1 MENTFDINSF
11 DKDRTSAPAS
21 FKQCQ
26 AIGYKFA
33 KKGDKM
39 NWKLQKQIQGCL
51 YSLSKDKKMTL
62 TFKKAH
68 TLLQGKSLPKVY
80 LDKIA
85 LYLKENS

>member
-11 DKDRTSAPAS
+11 DKDRTTSPAS
-21 FKQCQ
+21 FNQCQ
-26 AIGYKFA
+26 AVGYKFA
-33 KKGDKM
+33 KTGDKM

-51 YSLSKDKKMTL
+51 YGLAKDNRLS
-62 TFKKAH
+62 FKKAH

>member
-11 DKDRTSAPAS
+11 DKERTTSPAS

-26 AIGYKFA
+26 AVGYKFA
-33 KKGDKM
+33 KTGDKM

-51 YSLSKDKKMTL
+51 YGLAKDNRLS
-62 TFKKAH
+62 FKKAH

>member
-11 DKDRTSAPAS
+11 DKDRTTSPAS
-21 FKQCQ
+21 FNQCR
-26 AIGYKFA
+26 AAGYKFA
-33 KKGDKM
+33 KTGDKM

-51 YSLSKDKKMTL
+51 YGLAKDNRLS
-62 TFKKAH
+62 FKKAH
-68 TLLQGKSLPKVY
+68 QILQGKSLPKVY

>member
-11 DKDRTSAPAS
+11 DKDRTTSPAS

-26 AIGYKFA
+26 AVAYKFA
-33 KKGDKM
+33 KKGEKM

-51 YSLSKDKKMTL
+51 YGLAKDNRL
-62 TFKKAH
+62 NFKKAH

-80 LDKIA
+80 LDKID

>member
-33 KKGDKM
+33 KKGAKM
-39 NWKLQKQIQGCL
+39 NWKLQKQITGCL
-51 YSLSKDKKMTL
+51 YSLAKDERL
-62 TFKKAH
+62 NFKKAH

-85 LYLKENS
+85 LYLMKNIHY

>member
-11 DKDRTSAPAS
+11 DKDRTGAPAS

-33 KKGDKM
+33 KKVDTM
-39 NWKLQKQIQGCL
+39 QWKLQKQIQGCL
-51 YSLSKDKKMTL
+51 YGLAKDQRL

-68 TLLQGKSLPKVY
+68 QLLQGNTLPKVY
-80 LDKIA
+80 FDKIN
-85 LYLKENS
+85 LYLQQNS

>member
-1 MENTFDINSF
+1 MENTFDIDSF
-11 DKDRTSAPAS
+11 DKDRTGAPAS
-21 FKQCQ
+21 FNQCR

-33 KKGDKM
+33 KKGELM

-51 YSLSKDKKMTL
+51 YGLAKEQRL

-68 TLLQGKSLPKVY
+68 MLLQGKTLPKVY
-80 LDKIA
+80 FDKIN

>member
-11 DKDRTSAPAS
+11 DKDRTTSPAS

-26 AIGYKFA
+26 AVGYKFA
-33 KKGDKM
+33 KTGDKM

-51 YSLSKDKKMTL
+51 YGLAKDNRLS
-62 TFKKAH
+62 FKKAH

-85 LYLKENS
+85 YI

>member
-11 DKDRTSAPAS
+11 DKDRTTSPAS

-26 AIGYKFA
+26 AVGYKFA
-33 KKGDKM
+33 KTGDKM

-51 YSLSKDKKMTL
+51 YGLAKDNRLS
-62 TFKKAH
+62 FKKAH

>member
-11 DKDRTSAPAS
+11 DKDRTTSPAS

-26 AIGYKFA
+26 AVAYKFA
-33 KKGDKM
+33 KKGEKM

-51 YSLSKDKKMTL
+51 YGLAKDNRL
-62 TFKKAH
+62 NFKKAH

-80 LDKIA
+80 LDKID
-85 LYLKENS
+85 LYLKEYS

>member
-11 DKDRTSAPAS
+11 DKERTTSPAS

-26 AIGYKFA
+26 AVGYKFA

-51 YSLSKDKKMTL
+51 YGLAKDNRLS
-62 TFKKAH
+62 FKKAH

>member
-11 DKDRTSAPAS
+11 DKDRTTSPAS

-26 AIGYKFA
+26 AVAYKFA

-51 YSLSKDKKMTL
+51 YGLAKDDRL
-62 TFKKAH
+62 NFKKAH
-68 TLLQGKSLPKVY
+68 TLLQGKSLPKVQ

>member
-11 DKDRTSAPAS
+11 DKDRTTSPAS

-26 AIGYKFA
+26 AVGYKFA

-51 YSLSKDKKMTL
+51 YGLAKDNRLS
-62 TFKKAH
+62 FKKAH

>member
-11 DKDRTSAPAS
+11 DKERTTSPAS

-26 AIGYKFA
+26 AVGYKFA
-33 KKGDKM
+33 KTGDKM

-51 YSLSKDKKMTL
+51 YGLAKDNRLS
-62 TFKKAH
+62 FKKAH
-68 TLLQGKSLPKVY
+68 TILQGKSLPKVY

>member
-11 DKDRTSAPAS
+11 DKDRTSAPAT
-21 FKQCQ
+21 FRQCQ
-26 AIGYKFA
+26 AISYKFA
-33 KKGDKM
+33 KKGTKM
-39 NWKLQKQIQGCL
+39 NWKLQKQILGCL
-51 YSLSKDKKMTL
+51 YSLAKDEKMTL

-68 TLLQGKSLPKVY
+68 SLLQGKSLPKVY

>member
-11 DKDRTSAPAS
+11 DKDRTTAPAS
-21 FKQCQ
+21 FNQCR

-33 KKGDKM
+33 KTGDKM

-51 YSLSKDKKMTL
+51 YGLAKDNRLS
-62 TFKKAH
+62 FKKAH

>member
-11 DKDRTSAPAS
+11 DKDRTTSPAS

-26 AIGYKFA
+26 AVGYKFA
-33 KKGDKM
+33 KTGDKM

-51 YSLSKDKKMTL
+51 YGLAKDNRLS
-62 TFKKAH
+62 FKKAH
-68 TLLQGKSLPKVY
+68 QILQGKSLPKVY
-80 LDKIA
+80 LDKID

>member
-11 DKDRTSAPAS
+11 DKDRTTSPAS

-26 AIGYKFA
+26 AVAYKFA
-33 KKGDKM
+33 KIGDKM

-51 YSLSKDKKMTL
+51 YGLAKDNRL
-62 TFKKAH
+62 NFKKAH

-80 LDKIA
+80 LDKID

>member
-11 DKDRTSAPAS
+11 DKDRTTSPAS

-26 AIGYKFA
+26 AVGYKFA
-33 KKGDKM
+33 KTGDKM

-51 YSLSKDKKMTL
+51 YGLAKDNRL
-62 TFKKAH
+62 NFKKAH

>member
-11 DKDRTSAPAS
+11 DKATRGGKATYN
-21 FKQCQ
+21 QCK
-26 AIGYKFA
+26 GLSYKFA
-33 KKGDKM
+33 KSGDKI

-51 YSLSKDKKMTL
+51 YSLAKDERL
-62 TFKKAH
+62 SFKKAH
-68 TLLQGKSLPKVY
+68 QILQGKSLPKVY

>member
-11 DKDRTSAPAS
+11 DKDRTTSTAS

-26 AIGYKFA
+26 AVGYKFA
-33 KKGDKM
+33 KTGDKM

-51 YSLSKDKKMTL
+51 YGLAKDNRLS
-62 TFKKAH
+62 FKKAH
-68 TLLQGKSLPKVY
+68 QILQGKSLPKVY

>member
-11 DKDRTSAPAS
+11 DKDRTTSPAS

-26 AIGYKFA
+26 AVAYKFA

-51 YSLSKDKKMTL
+51 YGLAKDDRL
-62 TFKKAH
+62 NFKKAH

-80 LDKIA
+80 LDKID

>member
-11 DKDRTSAPAS
+11 DKDRTTSPAS
-21 FKQCQ
+21 FNQCR
-26 AIGYKFA
+26 AVGYKFA
-33 KKGDKM
+33 KVGDKM

-51 YSLSKDKKMTL
+51 YGLAKDNRLS
-62 TFKKAH
+62 FKKAH
-68 TLLQGKSLPKVY
+68 TILQGKSLPKVY

>member
-11 DKDRTSAPAS
+11 DKDRTTSPAS

-26 AIGYKFA
+26 AVGYKFA
-33 KKGDKM
+33 KTGDKM

-51 YSLSKDKKMTL
+51 YGLAKDNRLS
-62 TFKKAH
+62 FKKAH
-68 TLLQGKSLPKVY
+68 TILQGKSLPKVY

>member
-11 DKDRTSAPAS
+11 DKDRTGAPAS
-21 FKQCQ
+21 FNQCR

-33 KKGDKM
+33 KKGETM

-51 YSLSKDKKMTL
+51 YGLAKDQRL

-68 TLLQGKSLPKVY
+68 QLLQGKSLPKVY
-80 LDKIA
+80 LNKIDH
-85 LYLKENS
+85 YLKEKVS

>member
-11 DKDRTSAPAS
+11 DKDRTTSPAS

-26 AIGYKFA
+26 AVGYKFA
-33 KKGDKM
+33 KTGDKM
-39 NWKLQKQIQGCL
+39 NWKLQKQIEGCL
-51 YSLSKDKKMTL
+51 YGLAKDNRLS
-62 TFKKAH
+62 FKKAH

>member
-11 DKDRTSAPAS
+11 DKDRTTSPAS

-26 AIGYKFA
+26 AVGYKFA
-33 KKGDKM
+33 KTGDKM

-51 YSLSKDKKMTL
+51 YGLAKDNRLS
-62 TFKKAH
+62 FKKAH
-68 TLLQGKSLPKVY
+68 QILQGKSLPKVY
-80 LDKIA
+80 FDKIA

>member
-11 DKDRTSAPAS
+11 DKDRTTSPAS

-26 AIGYKFA
+26 AVGYKFA
-33 KKGDKM
+33 KAGDKM

-51 YSLSKDKKMTL
+51 YGLAKDNRLS
-62 TFKKAH
+62 FKKAH
-68 TLLQGKSLPKVY
+68 QILQGKSLPKVY

>member
-51 YSLSKDKKMTL
+51 YSLAKDERL

-68 TLLQGKSLPKVY
+68 TILQGKSLPKVY

>member
-11 DKDRTSAPAS
+11 DKDRTTSPAS

-26 AIGYKFA
+26 AVAYKFA
-33 KKGDKM
+33 KKGEKM

-51 YSLSKDKKMTL
+51 YGLAKDNRL
-62 TFKKAH
+62 NFKKAH

>member
-1 MENTFDINSF
+1 MENTLDINSF
-11 DKDRTSAPAS
+11 DKDRTTSPAS

-26 AIGYKFA
+26 AVAYKFA
-33 KKGDKM
+33 KKGEKM

-51 YSLSKDKKMTL
+51 YGLAKDNRLS
-62 TFKKAH
+62 FKKAH

>member
-11 DKDRTSAPAS
+11 DKDRTTSPAS
-21 FKQCQ
+21 FNQCQ
-26 AIGYKFA
+26 AVAYKFA
-33 KKGDKM
+33 KKGEKM

-51 YSLSKDKKMTL
+51 YGLAKDNRL
-62 TFKKAH
+62 NFKKAH

-80 LDKIA
+80 LDKID